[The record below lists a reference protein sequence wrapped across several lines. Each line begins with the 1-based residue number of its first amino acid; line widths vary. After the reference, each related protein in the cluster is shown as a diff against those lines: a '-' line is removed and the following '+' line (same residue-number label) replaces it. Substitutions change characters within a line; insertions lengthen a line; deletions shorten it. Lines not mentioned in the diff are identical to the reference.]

1 MLTLEKEND
10 IKLMK
15 NYHRASD
22 MIDFFLF
29 FPEASYLE
37 RLAIATDVDDYL
49 NNKEYFDSFDSFRID
64 SPKEYSTIE
73 GIESNG
79 LKTDI
84 VKLFDR
90 IKSKNKHGVVLF
102 FDLEGKPNKRYTYD
116 AGISVNVNLYEDVC
130 IEAVSKGFDGREISK
145 GVCVHERYL
154 IPWFELR
161 SVNIDNFHKYRI
173 YKISQEEYYKT
184 RKNRIDFLNSLGEE
198 TSEFINYIPSIYQD
212 VPNYIWED
220 LIQKILVNL
229 YKKEEIL
236 EESNFKHFAIGG
248 NAFNKKCH
256 IWQMY
261 NKDRYNI

>member
-1 MLTLEKEND
+1 MLTLDNKSD
-10 IKLMK
+10 IDLMH
-15 NYHRASD
+15 NYYRASD
-22 MIDFFLF
+22 MIDFLFF

-37 RLAIATDVDDYL
+37 RLAIATDKEDYL
-49 NNKEYFDSFDSFRID
+49 NNKEYLDSFDSFRID
-64 SPKEYSTIE
+64 SPKGYSLIE

-84 VKLFDR
+84 VELFDK

-102 FDLEGKPNKRYTYD
+102 FDLEGDPSKRYTYD
-116 AGISVNVNLYEDVC
+116 AGVSINVNLYNDVC

-161 SVNIDNFHKYRI
+161 GLTIDNFKKYLI
-173 YKISQEEYYKT
+173 YKISQEDYIET
-184 RKNRIDFLNSLGEE
+184 RKNRIDFLKSLGEDPND
-198 TSEFINYIPSIYQD
+198 FIRYIPSLYEDIQD
-212 VPNYIWED
+212 YIWED

-229 YKKEEIL
+229 YKKEDIL
-236 EESNFKHFAIGG
+236 EKSKFKHFAIGG
-248 NAFNKKCH
+248 NAHDKKCF

-261 NKDRYNI
+261 NKDRYK